1 MNARE
6 KWLLSILTG
15 IFVIQAGVFIG
26 GTILCSRADQPQV
39 VCPDLGDRFDN
50 TFATM
55 IATTLALLTG
65 STLAAGLKKEEKQE
79 AEKPFIPPTPG
90 RQ

>member
-1 MNARE
+1 MGARE

-15 IFVIQAGVFIG
+15 IFIAQATVLIYGVSTCAQI
-26 GTILCSRADQPQV
+26 RPQV
-39 VCPDLGDRFDN
+39 EIAEVCPQLGERFDS

-65 STLAAGLKKEEKQE
+65 SAVATAKVTTRRTPPKE
-79 AEKPFIPPTPG
+79 
-90 RQ
+90 